1 LTTRAPENQ
10 ADADLWAAVDDAAE
24 LIRDH
29 ELEAALTSL
38 RDVLAQN
45 PANYYAY
52 HFLGIALF
60 EARSFQA
67 ARDAYL
73 AAVRLAPQ
81 YLGARIHLVHVF
93 RSLGQLKEAH
103 SHAETARRQ
112 APNDPEVWHAIGLVH
127 AATGQ
132 YDVARKYLHAFLE
145 ANPELE
151 VAMEVRS
158 LLRLFPDAAPTE

>member
-1 LTTRAPENQ
+1 MLENPS
-10 ADADLWAAVDDAAE
+10 DGDLWAAVDDAAE

-38 RDVLAQN
+38 RDVLAKN
-45 PANYYAY
+45 PANYYAF

-60 EARSFQA
+60 EARNFAA
-67 ARDAYL
+67 ARDAYQ

-81 YLGARIHLVHVF
+81 FLGARVHLVHVL
-93 RSLGQLKEAH
+93 RSLGQLKDAY

-112 APNDPEVWHAIGLVH
+112 APDDPEVWHAIGLVH

-132 YDVARKYLHAFLE
+132 YGLARKYLHAFLE
-145 ANPELE
+145 SNPELE

-158 LLRLFPDAAPTE
+158 LLRLFPDADPTE